1 MNKKK
6 TNIIAV
12 GIVVIA
18 LVITGIQCI
27 SARETEDTELQISS
41 IKGGLLQVSIDIEN
55 IGSVTAENITSS
67 ISVTGGIFNKINV
80 YHECSG
86 CGSCGTT
93 LEPGEIKTES
103 TLESGI
109 IFGFGPITVDVTADA
124 LNADMVTASTQGF
137 VIGFFVLIQ

>member
-12 GIVVIA
+12 GIVVIV

-27 SARETEDTELQISS
+27 SASETEDTELQISS
-41 IKGGLLQVSIDIEN
+41 IKGGLLKVSIDIEN

-67 ISVTGGIFNKINV
+67 ISVTGGILNKIDV

-86 CGSCGTT
+86 CSSCGTI
-93 LEPGEIKTES
+93 LEPGAIKTES

-109 IFGFGPITVDVTADA
+109 IFGFGPITVDITADA
-124 LNADMVTASTQGF
+124 LNADMVTESAQGF

>member
-12 GIVVIA
+12 GIVVMA
-18 LVITGIQCI
+18 LFITGTQCI
-27 SARETEDTELQISS
+27 SAGETADTELQISS
-41 IKGGLLQVSIDIEN
+41 IKGGLLQVSMDIEN

-67 ISVTGGIFNKINV
+67 ISVTGGILNKINV

-86 CGSCGTT
+86 CSSCGTT
-93 LEPGEIKTES
+93 LEPGAIKTES
-103 TLESGI
+103 TREAGI
-109 IFGFGPITVDVTADA
+109 IFGFGPITVDITADA
-124 LNADMVTASTQGF
+124 LNADMVTASAQGF

>member
-18 LVITGIQCI
+18 LVITGTQCI
-27 SARETEDTELQISS
+27 SAGETEDTELQISS
-41 IKGGLLQVSIDIEN
+41 IKGGLLQVSMDIEN

-67 ISVTGGIFNKINV
+67 ILVTGGIFNKINV

-124 LNADMVTASTQGF
+124 SNADMVTASAQGF

>member
-12 GIVVIA
+12 GIVVIV

-67 ISVTGGIFNKINV
+67 ISVTGGILNKINV

-86 CGSCGTT
+86 CSSCGTT
-93 LEPGEIKTES
+93 LEPGAIKTES
-103 TLESGI
+103 TREAGI
-109 IFGFGPITVDVTADA
+109 IFGFGPITVDITADA
-124 LNADMVTASTQGF
+124 LNADMVTASAQGF